1 MTKTMILLEFLKSPK
16 SLDEMRTHFGVN
28 VNSLLRNLKKAGSVK
43 KISVANENS
52 GKKWAR
58 VVATKYVATG
68 VEYKVRMVGDHLKRK
83 LKAMGEP
90 E

>member
-1 MTKTMILLEFLKSPK
+1 
-16 SLDEMRTHFGVN
+16 
-28 VNSLLRNLKKAGSVK
+28 VK

-68 VEYKVRMVGDHLKRK
+68 VEYKGRMVGDHLKRK